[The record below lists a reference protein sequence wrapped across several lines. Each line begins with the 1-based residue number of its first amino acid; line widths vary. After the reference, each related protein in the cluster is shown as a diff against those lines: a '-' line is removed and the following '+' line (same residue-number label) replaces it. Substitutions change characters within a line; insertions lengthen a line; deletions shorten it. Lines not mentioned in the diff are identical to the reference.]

1 MALIDV
7 PVGAVKQKRR
17 RVEQV
22 LGLPES
28 GPSSRGSTYWRRF
41 LSCPRHHFL
50 ANILGWTTLD
60 RTDPLEYGLLW
71 HVLLEQLYRD
81 VYAVQHHTYNYPVG
95 PDTRV
100 FHTLRPFYAEEGWTE
115 GAEKIGVMLDTYL
128 TRWYRLDV
136 SEFEVE
142 AVEETLGVG
151 LEHGAG
157 FEWTN
162 RMDLRGIDHSG
173 FGRVRRHVEHKTTWR
188 LDTEV
193 ILGFRMDLQVTGQ
206 TFLMDMTYGAAADGI
221 PYHGAIVN
229 LTSRPSSVSAKSKP
243 PDTSREAIHP
253 TPADIAAWIESM
265 RFHRRLLAT
274 YEKMDEWPRNYNSC
288 VYRYGR
294 CPFFNLCQSRPHDTV
309 QSLRE
314 YDAQVRAGQ
323 VEHVPGYRYANEGDM
338 DE

>member
-1 MALIDV
+1 MALIHV
-7 PVGAVKQKRR
+7 PVGQVKQKRR

-50 ANILGWTTLD
+50 ANVLGWTPVD

-81 VYAVQHHTYNYPVG
+81 VYAVQHHTYVQSVG

-100 FHTLRPFYAEEGWTE
+100 FETLRPFYGEEGWQE
-115 GAEKIGVMLDTYL
+115 GAEKIGVMLDAYL
-128 TRWYRLDV
+128 TRWYRLDLNGL
-136 SEFEVE
+136 EVE

-151 LEHGAG
+151 LEQGIG

-173 FGRVRRHVEHKTTWR
+173 YQRVRRHWEHKTSWR
-188 LDTEV
+188 VDVEV

-206 TFLMDMTYGAAADGI
+206 TFLMNMAHGEAQDA

-229 LTSRPSSVSAKSKP
+229 LVSRPGSTSARAKP
-243 PDTSREAIHP
+243 PDTSREAIQP

-265 RFHRRLLAT
+265 SFQRRLLAT
-274 YEKMDEWPRNYNSC
+274 YEKMDQWPRNYNSC
-288 VYRYGR
+288 VFRYGR
-294 CPFFNLCQSRPHDTV
+294 CPFFNLCQSRPQDTV
-309 QSLRE
+309 ASLRDE
-314 YDAQVRAGQ
+314 DARIRAGET
-323 VEHVPGYRYANEGDM
+323 EHVPGYRYANEGDM